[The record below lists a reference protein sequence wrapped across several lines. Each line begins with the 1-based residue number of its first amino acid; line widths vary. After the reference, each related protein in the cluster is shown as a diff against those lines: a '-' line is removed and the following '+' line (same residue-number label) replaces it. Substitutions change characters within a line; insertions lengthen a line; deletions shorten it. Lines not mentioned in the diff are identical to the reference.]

1 MSKQKKTEFYTTL
14 NMKVMTMDDED
25 FKEFNLFDEKEWR
38 EIIQVAISKAFE
50 ITKKMLALNL
60 KK

>member
-1 MSKQKKTEFYTTL
+1 MSKQKKIEFYSSL

-25 FKEFNLFDEKEWR
+25 FKAFNLFDQKEWR
-38 EIIQVAISKAFE
+38 EIIQVAIAKAFE
-50 ITKKMLALNL
+50 ITKKMLTLNS